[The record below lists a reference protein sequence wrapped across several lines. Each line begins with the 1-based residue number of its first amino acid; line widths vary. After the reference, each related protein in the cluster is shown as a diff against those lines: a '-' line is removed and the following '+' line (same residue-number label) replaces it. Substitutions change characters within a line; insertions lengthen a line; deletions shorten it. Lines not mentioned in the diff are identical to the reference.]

1 MDDAEETSNTVFR
14 SAIESGVSV
23 EQAKKIANEIGRKQS
38 KTLFAQ
44 FKRAF
49 IAHLKK
55 AVAIILGAMIT
66 AITIYIDKLLE
77 LLK

>member
-1 MDDAEETSNTVFR
+1 MDEEETSNTVFR

-23 EQAKKIANEIGRKQS
+23 EQAKKIANDIGKKQS
-38 KTLFAQ
+38 KTIWAQ
-44 FKRAF
+44 FKRALL
-49 IAHLKK
+49 AHLKK
-55 AVAIILGAMIT
+55 TITIVLGAMIT

>member
-23 EQAKKIANEIGRKQS
+23 EQAKKIADDIGKKQS
-38 KTLFAQ
+38 KTLWSQ
-44 FKRAF
+44 FKRALL
-49 IAHLKK
+49 AHIKK
-55 AVAIILGAMIT
+55 AIAIVLGAMIT
-66 AITIYIDKLLE
+66 AVTIYIDKLLE